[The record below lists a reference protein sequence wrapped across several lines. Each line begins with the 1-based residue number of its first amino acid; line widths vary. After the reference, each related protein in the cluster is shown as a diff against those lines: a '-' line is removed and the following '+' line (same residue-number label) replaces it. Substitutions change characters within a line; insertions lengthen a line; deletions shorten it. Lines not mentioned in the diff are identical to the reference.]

1 MTAFLDV
8 VSDGL
13 AIEDYIEGQRALDL
27 RTPWDKTPKEIEM
40 DHESQMERHIGSE
53 PLIPTQG
60 TELAQYLG
68 PQKDQLASSQCE
80 HSMFQ
85 RVPDEILL
93 MIVSNISDPSDK
105 PSLFAFYA
113 LRQASRRF
121 RRFLKAEDFIYHP
134 FSHSGCCQQ
143 CSDGYRNR
151 HTMPICPPAGHHCF
165 EYKSVGEAKIMA
177 GAVRIKGRWEAGGFG
192 DFIRSYTTC
201 KNCQENREERIKAG
215 YSTACKFSACHS
227 HDFLHCHSC
236 KVDHPSACFS
246 QDEADLTNGRVCI
259 ATEGFIRVCDHKTL
273 TRADIRILLPSEV
286 LEDKPLFLTSCE
298 HPDHKTPCSSSV
310 DTTDQSP
317 RVFATNYSGYGIML
331 HILWQGHSGSDPS
344 ILHQS
349 GYLHRHKLNESLEKI
364 RQKGGRHLLPKS
376 GTNTLPEWNAIS
388 EIDRSELVS
397 TEEDLIKLRGGW
409 GYMNRERRHDLTHLG
424 PERIACGHC
433 KNDKSC
439 IVVNYHSKIRF
450 TDGGFHG
457 PPHEWFHAIDRKSYV
472 YNGTVG
478 VPETCHDD
486 GCRNY
491 YKGKDDQV
499 DQWSQMVN
507 WFCEIGDNHSGDRSC
522 TFADKP
528 KQPYEDGRPAFTPWD
543 LYKVKGSE
551 EALAPSASPIC
562 FYLNRLTTGILG
574 SFDRQH
580 WRTGRAQFSAD

>member
-8 VSDGL
+8 VSDGF

-113 LRQASRRF
+113 LRQ
-121 RRFLKAEDFIYHP
+121 
-134 FSHSGCCQQ
+134 
-143 CSDGYRNR
+143 
-151 HTMPICPPAGHHCF
+151 M
-165 EYKSVGEAKIMA
+165 V
-177 GAVRIKGRWEAGGFG
+177 
-192 DFIRSYTTC
+192 
-201 KNCQENREERIKAG
+201 
-215 YSTACKFSACHS
+215 
-227 HDFLHCHSC
+227 
-236 KVDHPSACFS
+236 
-246 QDEADLTNGRVCI
+246 
-259 ATEGFIRVCDHKTL
+259 TET
-273 TRADIRILLPSEV
+273 DIRCQSVHRLVTIASSISQLEKRRSWQGQCGSREDGR
-286 LEDKPLFLTSCE
+286 LEDLETSLG
-298 HPDHKTPCSSSV
+298 
-310 DTTDQSP
+310 SP

-349 GYLHRHKLNESLEKI
+349 GYLHRHKLNESLKKI
-364 RQKGGRHLLPKS
+364 RQKGGRHLLPQS

-388 EIDRSELVS
+388 EIDRSEVVS

-574 SFDRQH
+574 SFDREH